1 LGFGSLAGPN
11 PGDHPAHWQQAHPL
25 IEVQVFR
32 LLHTADWQLGM
43 TRHFLAGEAQARYTA
58 DRLEAVRALLRL
70 AAEQACEAVVV
81 AGDVFE
87 TNQVDRRTV
96 AQALDA
102 MRSSAVPIYL
112 LPGNHDPH
120 DAGSVYRSRAFREG
134 QSAHLHV
141 LDSSE
146 PRQLPSGA
154 EIVGVPWTSKRPVR
168 DLVAE
173 VLATLAPQARPRVL
187 VAHGAVDALSPD
199 RDNPALISL
208 RSVEQALDAGLVH
221 YVALGDRHSLTD
233 VGRTPR
239 IRYSGT
245 QEPTDFDET
254 APGHV
259 LVVDVDSDSCTAT
272 PHRVARWTFQRAD
285 FELVSDEDLGLVERR
300 LAAVEDKAR
309 TVVKLGLRGT
319 LTLAQRARLD
329 EIIGRAGDLV
339 AAIVES
345 ESRSD
350 IAMRP
355 DDHALADLGLDGF
368 ALRAAERL
376 RSRALGEDADARAAR
391 GALDLL
397 FRLAGRS
404 S

>member
-1 LGFGSLAGPN
+1 MLR
-11 PGDHPAHWQQAHPL
+11 
-25 IEVQVFR
+25 I
-32 LLHTADWQLGM
+32 LHTADWQLGM

-58 DRLEAVRALLRL
+58 DRLEAVRALVRL
-70 AAEQACEAVVV
+70 AADQGCEAIVV

-87 TNQVDRRTV
+87 TNVVDRRIV

-102 MRSSAVPIYL
+102 MRSSVPVHL
-112 LPGNHDPH
+112 LPGNHDPL
-120 DAGSVYRSRAFREG
+120 DAASVYRSRAFREG
-134 QSAHLHV
+134 QPPNVHV

-146 PRQLPSGA
+146 PRTLLSGA
-154 EIVGVPWTSKRPVR
+154 EIVGVPWTSKRPVK
-168 DLVAE
+168 DLVA
-173 VLATLAPQARPRVL
+173 VALASLAPATRPRVL

-199 RDNPALISL
+199 RDNPASISL
-208 RSVEQALDAGLVH
+208 RSVEQAVAAGLVH

-259 LVVDVDSDSCTAT
+259 LVVDVDSVSCSAT

-285 FELVSDEDLGLVERR
+285 FELVSDEDLGLVERK
-300 LAAVEDKAR
+300 LAAFEDKSR

-329 EIIGRAGDLV
+329 GIIERAGDLV

-345 ESRSD
+345 ASRSD

-376 RSRALGEDADARAAR
+376 RSRALGEDADARVAR